1 MSGGG
6 HWFAALTVLLLGVLM
21 TAAGV
26 DAAKLRVEP
35 VVLISETGRHTIN
48 AEIADT
54 PGTRATGLMFRRSLA
69 PDAGMLFIY
78 DAPQNVTM
86 WMKNTYISLD
96 MIFADASGTIIRI
109 ARETEPFSTDIIE
122 SGGQAKVVLEVA
134 AGTAKRLKLKPGDR
148 LEHPSVSEE

>member
-6 HWFAALTVLLLGVLM
+6 HWFAALTVLLGVLM
-21 TAAGV
+21 TATGV

-96 MIFADASGTIIRI
+96 MIFADAGGTIIRI